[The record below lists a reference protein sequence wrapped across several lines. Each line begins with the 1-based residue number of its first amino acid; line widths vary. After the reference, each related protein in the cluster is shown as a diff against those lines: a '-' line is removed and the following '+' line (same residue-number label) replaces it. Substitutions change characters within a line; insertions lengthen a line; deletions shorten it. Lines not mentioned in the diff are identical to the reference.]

1 MSHRPSGRRVLLPGV
16 IAFVIGAHVVASG
29 QQAPPLQVPGALRS
43 RVTVVPVAV
52 YVTDLNGRPVADL
65 KQSDFTVL
73 EDGVRQSI
81 ASFSTQEFRA
91 VSGRPATTPRL
102 AEAQPPAP
110 SSTPAGRTFLIMLG
124 RGRLDEPSHGLKAI
138 DGFLRTGLGPDDRVG
153 LMAYTRVT
161 DLTADREPMLR
172 LLDRYRERYKRIEM
186 HLDTWFTGLTL
197 AFGGSDI
204 PPAIQKDI
212 DAIFDAPGLPRLRDL
227 PMMEAPGEFEFQFAS
242 SWVRRAADPF
252 DDPEFTYESH
262 YIAEIRQDFEALFNA
277 IEYLRPVKG
286 PKHLVYVTENPLPF
300 YYRDTD
306 RLAEVANDAGVSI
319 WPLQTGGN
327 WPISGLHMP
336 RAGSAAF
343 IRPSLAGMLQYS
355 ALRAFAE
362 DTGGRA
368 SVQQYADQGLAAF
381 ESSTRFQYTLGYS
394 PAHAGAD
401 GKYHDIKVLVNR
413 KGVRVHHR
421 GGYFARDHFVA
432 VDEREFMSNQR
443 LRAAAAYW
451 RNIVDIPLRWREDGA
466 TVQPGGEIAV
476 QATID
481 PSGIVFENA
490 DGSRSASLDVAVFAL
505 DDDYKPIG
513 ESRQVIDLKI
523 DEAKL
528 AELKATGIPYS
539 ATVTPAG
546 KAREMRLVVYQFSV
560 DRLGTIVTKIR

>member
-1 MSHRPSGRRVLLPGV
+1 MAV
-16 IAFVIGAHVVASG
+16 VIGAHVVASG

-43 RVTVVPVAV
+43 RVTIVPVAV

-65 KQSDFTVL
+65 KESDFTIL

-81 ASFSTQEFRA
+81 SSFSTQEFRA

-110 SSTPAGRTFLIMLG
+110 SSTAAGRTFLIMLG

-138 DGFLRTGLGPDDRVG
+138 DAFLRTGLGPDDRVG

-161 DLTADREPMLR
+161 DLTVDREPMLR
-172 LLDRYRERYKRIEM
+172 LLDRYRERYKRVEM
-186 HLDTWFTGLTL
+186 LLDTWFTGLIL
-197 AFGGSDI
+197 EYGGSDI
-204 PPAIQKDI
+204 PPHVQRDI

-227 PMMEAPGEFEFQFAS
+227 PMTEAPGEFAFQFAS
-242 SWVRRAADPF
+242 HWVRRTADPLN
-252 DDPEFTYESH
+252 DRESADESN
-262 YIAEIRQDFEALFNA
+262 YVGEMRQDFEALFKA

-300 YYRDTD
+300 DYRDTD

-336 RAGSAAF
+336 RVGSAAF
-343 IRPSLAGMLQYS
+343 IRPSLAGMLRYL

-368 SVQQYADQGLAAF
+368 SVQQYADKGLAAF
-381 ESSTRFQYTLGYS
+381 ESATRFQYTLGYS
-394 PAHAGAD
+394 PAHAGSD
-401 GKYHDIKVLVNR
+401 GKYHDIKVRVNR
-413 KGVRVHHR
+413 KDVRVHHR

-432 VDEREFMSNQR
+432 TDEREFMSNQR

-451 RNIVDIPLRWREDGA
+451 RNIVDIPVRWQGQGA
-466 TVQPGGEIAV
+466 TIQPGGEIAV

-481 PSGIVFENA
+481 PAGIVFENVE
-490 DGSRSASLDVAVFAL
+490 GTRTASLDVAVFAV
-505 DDDYKPIG
+505 DGDYQPIA
-513 ESRQVIDLKI
+513 ERRQTIDLAI
-523 DEAKL
+523 DEAKF
-528 AELKATGIPYS
+528 AELKAAGIPWS
-539 ATVTPAG
+539 ATLTPTG
-546 KAREMRLVVYQFSV
+546 KAREVRLVVYQFSV
-560 DRLGTIVTKIR
+560 DRLGSVVTKIR

>member
-1 MSHRPSGRRVLLPGV
+1 MGLL
-16 IAFVIGAHVVASG
+16 IGAHVVASG
-29 QQAPPLQVPGALRS
+29 QQAPLQVPGALRS

-52 YVTDLNGRPVADL
+52 YVTDLRGRPVADL
-65 KQSDFTVL
+65 KEPDFTVL

-81 ASFSTQEFRA
+81 ASFSTQEFRQA
-91 VSGRPATTPRL
+91 SGRQTAVTRT
-102 AEAQPPAP
+102 AEAQPAAAEPVPAR
-110 SSTPAGRTFLIMLG
+110 RTFLIMLG
-124 RGRLDEPSHGLKAI
+124 RGRLDEPSHGLAAI
-138 DGFLRTGLGPDDRVG
+138 DTFLRTGLGPDDRVG

-161 DLTADREPMLR
+161 DLTVDREPLLR
-172 LLDRYRERYKRIEM
+172 LLARYRERYKRIEM
-186 HLDTWFTGLTL
+186 RLDTWFTGLTYEY
-197 AFGGSDI
+197 GGSDI
-204 PPAIQKDI
+204 PPHVQRDI

-242 SWVRRAADPF
+242 HWVKRAADPF
-252 DDPEFTYESH
+252 NDRESADESN
-262 YIAEIRQDFEALFNA
+262 YAGEIRQDFEALFNA

-286 PKHLVYVTENPLPF
+286 AKHLVYVTENPLPF

-327 WPISGLHMP
+327 WPTSALHMP
-336 RAGSAAF
+336 RVGSAAF
-343 IRPSLAGMLQYS
+343 IRPSLAGMLRYL

-368 SVQQYADQGLAAF
+368 SVQQFADKGLAAF

-413 KGVRVHHR
+413 KDVRVSHR
-421 GGYFARDHFVA
+421 GGYFARDHFVPT
-432 VDEREFMSNQR
+432 DEREFMANQR
-443 LRAAAAYW
+443 LRAAAGYW
-451 RNIVDIPLRWREDGA
+451 RNIADIPLRWREQGA
-466 TVQPGGEIAV
+466 TVQPGGQITV

-481 PSGIVFENA
+481 PSGIVFETA
-490 DGSRSASLDVAVFAL
+490 DGARTASLDLAAFAV

-513 ESRQVIDLKI
+513 ESRQSIDLRV

-528 AELKATGIPYS
+528 AELMATGIPCS

-546 KAREMRLVVYQFSV
+546 KAREVRLVVYQFSV
-560 DRLGTIVTKIR
+560 DRLGTIVTKVR

>member
-1 MSHRPSGRRVLLPGV
+1 MTHRPFGGRVLLVVMGLLV
-16 IAFVIGAHVVASG
+16 GAHVVASG
-29 QQAPPLQVPGALRS
+29 QQAPLQVPGALRS

-52 YVTDLNGRPVADL
+52 YVTDDRGRPVTDL
-65 KQSDFTVL
+65 KESDFTVL

-81 ASFSTQEFRA
+81 ASFSTQEFRQTT
-91 VSGRPATTPRL
+91 GRQPSVTRA
-102 AEAQPPAP
+102 AEAQPPAAASAP
-110 SSTPAGRTFLIMLG
+110 PRRTFLIMLG
-124 RGRLDEPSHGLKAI
+124 RGRLDEPSHGLRAL
-138 DGFLRTGLGPDDRVG
+138 DAFLRTGLGPDDRVG

-161 DLTADREPMLR
+161 DLTVDREPMLR
-172 LLDRYRERYKRIEM
+172 LLDRYRERYKWVEM
-186 HLDTWFTGLTL
+186 QLDNWFNGLVL
-197 AFGGSDI
+197 DYGGSDI
-204 PPAIQKDI
+204 PPWIQRDI

-242 SWVRRAADPF
+242 HWVKRAADPF
-252 DDPEFTYESH
+252 NERESDDESN
-262 YIAEIRQDFEALFNA
+262 YIGEMRQDFEALFNA

-336 RAGSAAF
+336 RVGSAAF
-343 IRPSLAGMLQYS
+343 VRPSLAGMLRYL

-368 SVQQYADQGLAAF
+368 SVQQFADKGLAAF

-401 GKYHDIKVLVNR
+401 GKYHDIKVRVNR
-413 KGVRVHHR
+413 KGVVVHHR
-421 GGYFARDHFVA
+421 GGYFARDHFVPT
-432 VDEREFMSNQR
+432 DEREFMANQR

-451 RNIVDIPLRWREDGA
+451 RNIVDIPIRWEEQGA
-466 TVQPGGEIAV
+466 TIQPGGEIAV

-481 PSGIVFENA
+481 PSGIVFENV
-490 DGSRSASLDVAVFAL
+490 DGARAASLDIAAFAV
-505 DDDYKPIG
+505 DDDGRPIA
-513 ESRQVIDLKI
+513 ESRQSLDLKV

-528 AELKATGIPYS
+528 AELKLAGIPWS
-539 ATVTPAG
+539 ASLVPAG
-546 KAREMRLVVYQFSV
+546 KAREVRLVVYQFSV
-560 DRLGTIVTKIR
+560 DRLGSVVTKVR